1 MKQSAFFSGL
11 TLSVVWLNCCP
22 LIQGSTISTELQ
34 GLVDVSCDN
43 LLLFSAA
50 QEIEHCHNIHHVM
63 KGTGHVFQV
72 WFFFLLVDRVRF
84 KCASIRGLT
93 ASAVYRVVT

>member
-22 LIQGSTISTELQ
+22 LIQGITISTELQ

-72 WFFFLLVDRVRF
+72 WSFFLLVDLVRF

-93 ASAVYRVVT
+93 A